1 MTFTADVTLI
11 LSDVA
16 QMLSV
21 YIVPFVGFFIIA
33 LPARIAFKM
42 FHKSLNNYT
51 KF

>member
-21 YIVPFVGFFIIA
+21 YIVPFVGFFVIA
-33 LPARIAFKM
+33 LPARLAFRL
-42 FHKSLNNYT
+42 FHKSFNNYT
-51 KF
+51 KL